1 MSPSQQEMLNRLF
14 EESFGIVLPEGRNI
28 TLKEVENFVGTFM
41 RFEQNEL
48 TPDEYIDILRGMGK
62 D

>member
-1 MSPSQQEMLNRLF
+1 MSPSQQEMVNRLF

-48 TPDEYIDILRGMGK
+48 TPDEYIDILRGIGK

>member
-1 MSPSQQEMLNRLF
+1 MTPSQQEMLNRLF
-14 EESFGIVLPEGRNI
+14 EETFGIVLPEGRNI
-28 TLKEVENFVGTFM
+28 TLKEVEQFIGAFM

-48 TPDEYIDILRGMGK
+48 SSDDYIDILRGMGK